1 MNQRARRILK
11 PCRTSGRGLEIGP
24 SFNPLAP
31 KREGFNIA
39 VMDHMNR
46 EALIEKYRDHTNMPP
61 NYEQLIEEVD
71 YVWDGRPYPELIP
84 EKFDYIISSHLIE
97 HVPDLIGHLNDC
109 AEILKDGGVYS
120 LAVPDKRY
128 SFDIN
133 RKETDCEAA
142 LARKGITGYPDDV
155 IIEYF
160 DRVVTNDGALAWD
173 KFRKQGQL
181 RKIFTPEQIAEAKAA
196 PGERVIT
203 DLHVSVFTPRSFDD
217 LMRKLSEAGEIRL
230 TPMLVDEDTP
240 AGEFFAVFQKGGD
253 PAAHRF
259 HAMPAFKKP
268 LYQARS
274 ILTRFR

>member
-39 VMDHMNR
+39 VMDHMSR